1 MKGELAEV
9 KIVDTGHEK
18 KAAGTYLSP
27 GTWPSGLAKPLR
39 VIISV

>member
-1 MKGELAEV
+1 MKGELADV

-27 GTWPSGLAKPLR
+27 GT
-39 VIISV
+39 